1 VSPAPVAAPCPFR
14 RAGVAVTPYPW
25 PLCNVLELAALP
37 SAVPCA
43 RLHARHLLREWLLDG
58 LAETTELLTSE
69 LVTNAVH
76 AMAGQENQPTVGLRL
91 STDHV
96 RVLIEVWDADPQPL
110 APRHPGEDEAPAPEA
125 EGGRGL
131 FLVSALSAR
140 WNWYLTQQPEGKV
153 VWCELED
160 ERPDDVVS
168 DRSPGQ
174 SYLPRRI
181 PGAVHIRPAAA
192 RHDPHIL
199 RRLRD
204 GLRNL
209 DRGGRDGFGSDW
221 VGGVVVAG

>member
-1 VSPAPVAAPCPFR
+1 MSLAPVATQCPFR
-14 RAGVAVTPYPW
+14 RAGVVVTLYPW
-25 PLCNVLELAALP
+25 SLCNVLELAALP

-43 RLHARHLLREWLLDG
+43 RLHARHLLREWGLDG

-69 LVTNAVH
+69 LVTNAVQ
-76 AMAGQENQPTVGLRL
+76 ATAGYEDQSVVSLRL

-96 RVLIEVWDADPQPL
+96 RVLIEVWDADPRPL
-110 APRHPGEDEAPAPEA
+110 APRHPGKDEAPAPEA

-140 WNWYLTQQPEGKV
+140 WNWYLTRLPEGKV
-153 VWCELED
+153 VWCMIED
-160 ERPDDVVS
+160 ERPEHGAI
-168 DRSPGQ
+168 DRSAGQ

-181 PGAVHIRPAAA
+181 PGIVHARPAVA
-192 RHDPHIL
+192 RHDPDVL

-209 DRGGRDGFGSDW
+209 DRS
-221 VGGVVVAG
+221 